1 MVRTAL
7 SLAFVLA
14 VGSPA
19 FAQSLHLQPG
29 QSAVEGS
36 AGWSVGPS
44 SDGIETH
51 IGAALGGRVDLG
63 VGISR
68 YTLTFDDG
76 FESTYS
82 EYAPYVRW
90 FPVKEQAG
98 APVSLS
104 IGAQVF
110 VADYESEED
119 SGKYVQAGTTLYKE
133 FKLGDELSIVPY
145 VGFAFVA
152 ESYAFGGSE
161 AEKAQY
167 LTRELGLHF
176 TTRADRPWLVRLS
189 LVEQSFRR
197 ETYRGARVA
206 LIRRVG

>member
-1 MVRTAL
+1 MSRLLL
-7 SLAFVLA
+7 SLALTLV
-14 VGSPA
+14 VGAPA
-19 FAQSLHLQPG
+19 LAQSLHLPPG

-44 SDGIETH
+44 SDGLETH

-76 FESTYS
+76 FESTYK
-82 EYAPYVRW
+82 EYSPYVRW

-104 IGAQVF
+104 INGQLF
-110 VADYESEED
+110 VGDYDSDED
-119 SGKYVQAGTTLYKE
+119 SGKYVQIGTTLYKE
-133 FKLGDELSIVPY
+133 FKLGGQWAIVPY

-152 ESYAFGGSE
+152 ESYAFGGGD

-167 LTRELGLHF
+167 LSRDLGLHF
-176 TTRADRPWLVRLS
+176 TTRTDRPWLLRFS

-206 LIRRVG
+206 VIRRVG

>member
-1 MVRTAL
+1 MTRLLLSFAL
-7 SLAFVLA
+7 ALA
-14 VGSPA
+14 VSSPA
-19 FAQSLHLQPG
+19 LAQSLHLQPG
-29 QSAVEGS
+29 QSAIEGS

-44 SDGIETH
+44 SDGLETH
-51 IGAALGGRVDLG
+51 FGAALGGRVDVG

-76 FESTYS
+76 FESTFK

-104 IGAQVF
+104 VNAQLF
-110 VADYESEED
+110 VDDYESDED
-119 SGKYVQAGTTLYKE
+119 SGKYVQVGTTVYKE
-133 FKLGDELSIVPY
+133 FKLGEQWAIVPY
-145 VGFAFVA
+145 LGFAFVA
-152 ESYAFGGSE
+152 ESYAFGGGD
-161 AEKAQY
+161 AENAQY
-167 LTRELGLHF
+167 LTRDLGVHF
-176 TTRADRPWLVRLS
+176 TTRADRPWLLRLS

>member
-1 MVRTAL
+1 MFRVGLSIAL
-7 SLAFVLA
+7 TLA
-14 VGSPA
+14 VSSMA
-19 FAQSLHLQPG
+19 QAQSLHLQPG
-29 QSAVEGS
+29 QSAVEAS

-44 SDGIETH
+44 SDGLETEV
-51 IGAALGGRVDLG
+51 GVALGGRVDLG
-63 VGISR
+63 VGISS

-110 VADYESEED
+110 VADYESDED
-119 SGKYVQAGTTLYKE
+119 SGKYVQAGTTVYKE
-133 FKLGDELSIVPY
+133 FKLGEEFSIVPY

-176 TTRADRPWLVRLS
+176 TTRADRPWLVRFS
-189 LVEQSFRR
+189 LVENSFRR
-197 ETYRGARVA
+197 ETYRGAR
-206 LIRRVG
+206 INFIKRVG